1 MEQKIKTPWICKAIY
16 LLILC
21 FMTWIVGNGVGAF
34 FAWLT
39 PNETILDTGYG
50 TVIETFYTT
59 TKEGRNRYYASFEVE
74 FQDETEYGILEI
86 CDGCYTKYNKF
97 PQIWINKTLREGLN
111 FTEYVFSNEHNH
123 RVYRH

>member
-1 MEQKIKTPWICKAIY
+1 MA
-16 LLILC
+16 
-21 FMTWIVGNGVGAF
+21 WIVGNGVGAF

-86 CDGCYTKYNKF
+86 CDGCYTKYNKS
-97 PQIWINKTLREGLN
+97 PQIWISKTLREGLN
-111 FTEYVFSNEHNH
+111 FTEYIFSNEHNH
-123 RVYRH
+123 CVYRY